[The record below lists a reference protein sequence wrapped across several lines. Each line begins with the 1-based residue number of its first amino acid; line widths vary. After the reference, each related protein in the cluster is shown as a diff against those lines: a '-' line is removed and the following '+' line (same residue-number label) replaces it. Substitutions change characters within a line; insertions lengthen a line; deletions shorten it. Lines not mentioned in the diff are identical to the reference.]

1 VWARRPASASCART
15 SLVALACA
23 VALTASGCAPEDEQQ
38 RSARLTAEEWLAGNG
53 VARGLDPEGEVQC
66 TDGAGVWVTKMRTLE
81 YLCTVRR
88 AAGGCALLRLR
99 VPERGGPVR
108 VTVDEPF
115 ADCVQP
121 F

>member
-1 VWARRPASASCART
+1 M
-15 SLVALACA
+15 LAA
-23 VALTASGCAPEDEQQ
+23 GCSTEDDQQ
-38 RSARLTAEEWLAGNG
+38 RSARRAAEEWLAANG
-53 VARGLDPEGEVQC
+53 AARGLDPDGEVQC
-66 TDGAGVWVTKMRTLE
+66 TDGAGIWIERLRTLE

-88 AAGGCALLRLR
+88 SGGGCALLRLR

-108 VTVDEPF
+108 VTVDEPR